1 MYSDTQGYKRA
12 RLAALRKSVLD
23 RSVDLD
29 LDLSRGLLF
38 CRGAAAKHALRL
50 GKTLAGS
57 LCQPPIPDGSTHLRR
72 EALERVSL
80 NRVDR
85 KQVARVDNG
94 KAARHCELEST
105 TCTHTKELLVAAL
118 LHDLN
123 QARPKLLNSRH
134 MLREDTKVT
143 RHSRDVDLR
152 HLLVVVERLDQQQ
165 VPAFPLHTLCGST
178 KLRRSLSP
186 TASA

>member
-94 KAARHCELEST
+94 KAARHCELDST

-118 LHDLN
+118 LHD
-123 QARPKLLNSRH
+123 RH